1 MQIQLWL
8 ETITNRVLSPMQ
20 NISLMFHHSKSYV
33 SALPTQKEEEEGIL
47 VGDKHFET
55 F

>member
-1 MQIQLWL
+1 
-8 ETITNRVLSPMQ
+8 MQ

-33 SALPTQKEEEEGIL
+33 SALPTQKEEEGIL